1 MCIRDS
7 RIADQTPREHEDQGD
22 DRRILILHDIDGV
35 MAEDL
40 EDHIEQAEIAIKE
53 PAPEQRRDHHGDDPR
68 DQAEHLDEIGEDAV
82 LAIHPEGQQKA
93 DADGEERGDDGDLKG
108 EQERLADADILE
120 QADIIAE
127 TDNCLLYTSYS

>member
-1 MCIRDS
+1 MPEHLPGRGAVDLRGLDQCGIQALEAGQDHDH

-40 EDHIEQAEIAIKE
+40 EDHIEQAQVAIEE
-53 PAPEQRRDHHGDDPR
+53 PAPEQRRNHHGDDPR

-82 LAIHPEGQQKA
+82 LAVHPEG
-93 DADGEERGDDGDLKG
+93 
-108 EQERLADADILE
+108 
-120 QADIIAE
+120 
-127 TDNCLLYTSYS
+127 